1 MDIIKNLKKRYNNF
15 IICMKYPFFWPR
27 NVWTGK
33 KCSGFFSF
41 TELDHLPKGWYKAF
55 GLQMAKEIQEC
66 LNKFHKLYLIENRN
80 KIKKNF
86 IYLFDNILM
95 IFKNL
100 FILNF
105 DKVEFLCIDTLKLIN
120 VLYHLIFK
128 KHSKNLIRITQLKEK
143 YGRLCIYTTYT
154 FSELDKII
162 SKYERLSE
170 ITCSICGKI
179 ATHISIGYILPYCHD
194 CKLQNKGIKYKKITK
209 SIRKIIKIYACE

>member
-66 LNKFHKLYLIENRN
+66 LNKFHKLYLIKNKN
-80 KIKKNF
+80 KIKK
-86 IYLFDNILM
+86 
-95 IFKNL
+95 
-100 FILNF
+100 
-105 DKVEFLCIDTLKLIN
+105 
-120 VLYHLIFK
+120 HLIFK

-143 YGRLCIYTTYT
+143 YGKLCIYTTYT

-170 ITCSICGKI
+170 ITCNICGKI

-194 CKLQNKGIKYKKITK
+194 CKLKDKKIKYKKITK